1 MTDFSSPRYLFQSE
15 EIESE
20 TSIKNLEEQNAQ
32 VQVEILELAKG
43 QQELKALI
51 IKKKKKPKGS
61 VGLSHLKRK
70 IKIPVKKFKKP
81 PIPETV
87 GDGEQGDSHSNQGS
101 AKPSLSS
108 NEEDDHSGDEPDD
121 NKYQQLEERMKAME
135 TQKIP
140 GLDFNDLGLISDV
153 VIPPKFKVPVFAK
166 YDGVSCPKL
175 HMRSY
180 VRKIQPHTTD
190 NKLWIHFFQES
201 LSGTQLEWY
210 YQLESTKVHTWEELA
225 AAFYK
230 QYQYNANLAPTRT
243 QLRGMSMAPKR
254 KFQRICTK
262 VERSGWKGSTTLI

>member
-1 MTDFSSPRYLFQSE
+1 M
-15 EIESE
+15 ESE
-20 TSIKNLEEQNAQ
+20 TSIKNLEAQNAE
-32 VQVEILELAKG
+32 VQVAILELAKG

-61 VGLSHLKRK
+61 LGLSDLKRK

-87 GDGEQGDSHSNQGS
+87 ADDEQEDNQSNQGS
-101 AKPSLSS
+101 VKPSLSS
-108 NEEDDHSGDEPDD
+108 NEDNRSGDEPDD
-121 NKYQQLEERMKAME
+121 DKYQQLEDRMKAME
-135 TQKIP
+135 IQKVP

-153 VIPPKFKVPVFAK
+153 VIHPKFKVPVFAK

-175 HMRSY
+175 HLRSY

-201 LSGTQLEWY
+201 LSED
-210 YQLESTKVHTWEELA
+210 LA

-230 QYQYNANLAPTRT
+230 QYQYNADLAPTRI
-243 QLRGMSMAPKR
+243 QLRGMSMAPK
-254 KFQRICTK
+254 
-262 VERSGWKGSTTLI
+262 E